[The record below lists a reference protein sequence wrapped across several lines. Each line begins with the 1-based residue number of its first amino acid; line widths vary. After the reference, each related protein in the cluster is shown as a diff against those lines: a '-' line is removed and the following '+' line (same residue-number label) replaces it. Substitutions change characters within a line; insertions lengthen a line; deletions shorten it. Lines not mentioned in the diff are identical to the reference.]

1 MEENQ
6 ETVTENTE
14 ETTIPEQDLAN
25 DTATHDHQNPEPSQE
40 GHEEKS
46 ELDKILDDLSEPDP
60 NENKETDTD
69 SGKDD
74 RPQEDKAATAT
85 QTDEKTD
92 ITDNYDDLEQALL
105 SETKTERSKSRIKK
119 LVSEHKE
126 LEKRHQE
133 MSTEYQT
140 IASAIAQT
148 GMDERGI
155 AEVLNFCGLAASND
169 ANKMRVA
176 LEILDKTRDDLMKRL
191 NPVDKYGDIKKAVE
205 DFELP
210 EQYAAELA
218 RHRQQQEAQKAAMQ
232 QRQQNEQ
239 FVARVQHAVRQTDSL
254 IAQRRND
261 PDFRYKYN
269 VIKQKMQDQHFVNFM
284 AQKFQPEQWPDQI
297 MFMYDAI
304 SAPKRQ
310 QSPLRSTNTG
320 LGKQQPTGDPSR
332 DIMNIFD
339 RMGI

>member
-14 ETTIPEQDLAN
+14 ETTIPGQDQEN
-25 DTATHDHQNPEPSQE
+25 DTVVQDKPEPSQE
-40 GHEEKS
+40 GHDEKS
-46 ELDKILDDLSEPDP
+46 ELDRMLDDLSEPDP

-69 SGKDD
+69 SGED
-74 RPQEDKAATAT
+74 RPQEDKAASAAK
-85 QTDEKTD
+85 TDEKTD
-92 ITDNYDDLEQALL
+92 APENYDDLEQALL
-105 SETKTERSKSRIKK
+105 AETKTERSKSRIKK

-218 RHRQQQEAQKAAMQ
+218 RHRQQQEAQKAALQ

-239 FVARVQHAVRQTDSL
+239 FVARVQNAVRQTDSL

-261 PDFRYKYN
+261 PDFRYKYS

-304 SAPKRQ
+304 SVKRQ

>member
-6 ETVTENTE
+6 ETVTEN
-14 ETTIPEQDLAN
+14 PEQTPIPGQDQPS
-25 DTATHDHQNPEPSQE
+25 DTQSDDNPAPEPSQE
-40 GHEEKS
+40 EEKS
-46 ELDKILDDLSEPDP
+46 ELDRMLDDLSEPDP
-60 NENKETDTD
+60 NKEENTGTDP
-69 SGKDD
+69 GAEDD
-74 RPQEDKAATAT
+74 RQPEDKAAAK
-85 QTDEKTD
+85 TDEKTD
-92 ITDNYDDLEQALL
+92 VPENYDDLEQALL
-105 SETKTERSKSRIKK
+105 SETKTERSRNRIKK

-133 MSTEYQT
+133 MSAEYQT

-176 LEILDKTRDDLMKRL
+176 LEILDKTRADLLKRL
-191 NPVDKYGDIKKAVE
+191 NPVDKYDDIKKAVE

-218 RHRQQQEAQKAAMQ
+218 RHRQQQAERQAQLQ
-232 QRQQNEQ
+232 QRQQSEQ
-239 FVARVQHAVRQTDSL
+239 YVARVQNAVRQTDHM

-261 PDFRYKYN
+261 PDFRYKYG
-269 VIKQKMQDQHFVNFM
+269 IIQQKMQDQAFVNTM

-310 QSPLRSTNTG
+310 QSPLRSTNTS
-320 LGKQQPTGDPSR
+320 LGKQQLTGDPSR

>member
-1 MEENQ
+1 MEEKQEVQTDNQTEQDKIEQ
-6 ETVTENTE
+6 ET
-14 ETTIPEQDLAN
+14 ETDKVDELQTDDSDKGERQ
-25 DTATHDHQNPEPSQE
+25 
-40 GHEEKS
+40 EKS
-46 ELDKILDDLSEPDP
+46 EFDQLLDDLSDPDL
-60 NENKETDTD
+60 N
-69 SGKDD
+69 D
-74 RPQEDKAATAT
+74 RKEDKDKTEPE
-85 QTDEKTD
+85 QDDNPEKRQSEFEKPEQ
-92 ITDNYDDLEQALL
+92 NYDELEKELL
-105 SETKTERSKSRIKK
+105 SEARTDRSRNRIKK
-119 LVSEHKE
+119 FIADHKA
-126 LEKRHQE
+126 LETTHKS
-133 MSTEYQT
+133 MSNEYQT

-176 LEILDKTRDDLMKRL
+176 LEILDKTREDLMKRI
-191 NPVDKYGDIKKAVE
+191 NPVDKFEDIKKAVD

-218 RHRQQQEAQKAAMQ
+218 RYRQQKEAQQAALQ

-239 FVARVQHAVRQTDSL
+239 FVARVQNAVRKTDSL

-261 PDFRYKYN
+261 PDFRYKYG

-284 AQKFQPEQWPDQI
+284 AQRFQPEQWPDQI

-310 QSPLRSTNTG
+310 QYPLRSTNTNLGRPHMTDNSGASILRKIEEMG
-320 LGKQQPTGDPSR
+320 L
-332 DIMNIFD
+332 
-339 RMGI
+339 